1 MAEYDQDVNI
11 PAKAMFVW
19 PSAIPKLELRPK
31 NKYIDIGYELC
42 DAMKQVRNV
51 SPNDINGCT
60 KINGLWRLCL
70 KGDRSQIAR
79 ASILANGLSLNGHMV
94 PVMGESPRLIDGRET
109 SRLTITNLPLS
120 ISNEAVKCALIDLG
134 LRFGN
139 SEIQWEMYRDFD
151 RNMSNFKNGRRY
163 INIAPP
169 SEPIPKKVKVAGM
182 FDAFLDYKGPLPE
195 SDILQKEQN
204 KRRNHPEYTSD
215 SDSESDL
222 NDNDAARKGL
232 IPRNSASDSNTL
244 VVDRDPTPALHQ
256 NTEEGEPKE
265 DQEKNIQATVAAE
278 DETNTLPRDL
288 NLKQY
293 SPSVIRGRA
302 ATRLA
307 KEKKDRSSS
316 KRRNSGDSQPKPE
329 GKKQKKREKKNNNK
343 VGKADK
349 QGVQSENPDS
359 SPSVA
364 LPIQQ
369 ANNITS
375 NIIETLAGVQE
386 DTYL

>member
-1 MAEYDQDVNI
+1 MAESDQDVNI

-42 DAMKQVRNV
+42 DAMKKVRNV

-94 PVMGESPRLIDGRET
+94 PVMGTNPRLVDGRET
-109 SRLTITNLPLS
+109 SRLNITNLPLS

-134 LRFGN
+134 LRFGD

-151 RNMSNFKNGRRY
+151 RNMTNFKNGRRY

-204 KRRNHPEYTSD
+204 RRRNNPEYTSD

-222 NDNDAARKGL
+222 DDNDAARKGL

-244 VVDRDPTPALHQ
+244 TLVVDRDPTPALHQ
-256 NTEEGEPKE
+256 ATEEVEPKE
-265 DQEKNIQATVAAE
+265 DKEKNIQATLAAE
-278 DETNTLPRDL
+278 DEINTLQRDL

-293 SPSVIRGRA
+293 SPFVVRGRA

-307 KEKKDRSSS
+307 KEKKR
-316 KRRNSGDSQPKPE
+316 QIIF
-329 GKKQKKREKKNNNK
+329 QKKKF
-343 VGKADK
+343 G
-349 QGVQSENPDS
+349 
-359 SPSVA
+359 
-364 LPIQQ
+364 
-369 ANNITS
+369 
-375 NIIETLAGVQE
+375 
-386 DTYL
+386 